1 MKHEAKRR
9 RFPAGLLLAAV
20 LLLTAALAG
29 LYGWHHIRLRKE
41 ARILESRGYC
51 YAAADGGYALSCFTS
66 GNDAGAHRII
76 AISGMGISD
85 ASIQYRTMCGSLSED
100 NLFVCID
107 RAGYGLSNDT
117 KIPQTVQQIVSDYR
131 TALKNANIEP
141 PYVLLPYAEGG
152 VYAAYWE
159 SLYPDEIAGVCFL
172 DGTCLSDVQPEPVP
186 TASLRAAHLFAAF
199 GAARLSKAQLPVGY
213 SAAEQQYARFLRIRS
228 TASSAQISETE
239 LFPEN
244 CKTAYD
250 SLVQNDIPKL
260 YINTGMRYTEDAV
273 KPYLEQLGSCEY
285 LVLTSDSAVYMQK
298 PMQCAVLLT
307 RFLSGLDAS

>member
-9 RFPAGLLLAAV
+9 RFAAGLLIAAA

-29 LYGWHHIRLRKE
+29 LYIWHHIRLRKE
-41 ARILESRGYC
+41 AHILESRGYR
-51 YAAADGGYALSCFTS
+51 YAAADGGYALGCYTS
-66 GNDAGAHRII
+66 GNDAGAYRII

-85 ASIQYRTMCGSLSED
+85 ASIQYRTMCGSLSAD
-100 NLFVCID
+100 YLFVSMD
-107 RAGYGLSNDT
+107 RAGCGISVDT
-117 KIPQTVQQIVSDYR
+117 KTPQTVQQIVADYR
-131 TALKNANIEP
+131 TALKNVNIEP

-172 DGTCLSDVQPEPVP
+172 DCTVLSGEPPEPVP
-186 TASLRAAHLFAAF
+186 TASLRAKHLLAAF
-199 GAARLSKAQLPVGY
+199 GAARLSKAQLPNGY
-213 SAAEQQYARFLRIRS
+213 SAAEQLYARFLRIRS
-228 TASSAQISETE
+228 TASSAQISEME

-244 CKTAYD
+244 CQTAYE

-260 YINTGMRYTEDAV
+260 YLNAGTRYTEDMV

-285 LVLTSDSAVYMQK
+285 LEIPADSAVYMQK

-307 RFLSGLDAS
+307 RFLSGLDES